1 MTAFNFSQYKNI
13 KIGETDIKKVKYG
26 NSLLWPVPTTFMLY
40 RNGVYYEVSG
50 IQNNE
55 YIVTAQYDANAP
67 LVNIT
72 DMMFELGVPVQTK
85 LIFEY
90 AMCGFDGVLLNDE
103 RLSSRDNGTSN
114 IHNQRTNDQITFRYM
129 GGNSAGTSANSQTTN
144 NTANVK
150 KVLCNTQTENNYL
163 VQFTIEPYTSPRYRK
178 KIYLTDL
185 SNDTQVALTSN
196 TNYVYDLSETY
207 QNQYMVGYTFKF
219 GDINDVC
226 KRSYG
231 KKFWCNFYYLKIIDY
246 DTSNLVGLY
255 YFKNDNDTLKLYDYV
270 SDSFMTSTSGNNASL
285 TKLNKS
291 IDIPGFTPNDYYY
304 VDGTIEINGVYYE
317 KLVNSLDS
325 TKIKKGIITDQ
336 EQEQQE
342 ETIAQPTVSHDID
355 SDTFT
360 FSCATPGATIYY
372 TMGDVNPS
380 DNPTVTVRQ
389 YTEPV
394 EWIELEKITH
404 GDTTICRVQACL
416 NNQWSEALVFDIYDY

>member
-1 MTAFNFSQYKNI
+1 MTAFNFSNYKNI
-13 KIGETDIKKVKYG
+13 KIGETDIKKVKYR
-26 NSLLWPVPTTFMLY
+26 NSLLWPVPATFILY

-55 YIVTAQYDANAP
+55 YIVTTQYDTNAP

-72 DMMFELGVPVQTK
+72 DMMFELGVPVRTK

-90 AMCGFDGVLLNDE
+90 ALCGFDGVLLNDG
-103 RLSSRDNGTSN
+103 RLDSRENGTSN
-114 IHNQRTNDQITFRYM
+114 IHNNRSTTQFTFRYM
-129 GGNSAGTSANSQTTN
+129 GASTSSANSQTTN
-144 NTANVK
+144 NSTNVK
-150 KVLCNTQTENNYL
+150 KVLCNTQTATDYILE
-163 VQFTIEPYTSPRYRK
+163 FTLEPYSTRYRK

-185 SNDTQVALTSN
+185 SNDTQVALTNN
-196 TNYVYDLSETY
+196 TTYVYDLSETY
-207 QNQYMVGYTFKF
+207 QNQYMAGYTFKI
-219 GDINDVC
+219 GDINNVC
-226 KRSYG
+226 NRSYG

-246 DTSNLVGLY
+246 DTSDLVGLY

-270 SDSFMTSTSGNNASL
+270 SNSFMTSTSGNNASL
-285 TKLNKS
+285 TKLDKS

-304 VDGTIEINGVYYE
+304 VDGTIEINGVIYE
-317 KLVNSLDS
+317 KLVNNNDS
-325 TKIKKGIITDQ
+325 TDIKKGIITDQ

-342 ETIAQPTVSHDID
+342 ETIAQPTMSHDID
-355 SDTFT
+355 FDTFT

-394 EWIELEKITH
+394 EWTELDEITH
-404 GDTTICRVQACL
+404 GDSNICRVQACL